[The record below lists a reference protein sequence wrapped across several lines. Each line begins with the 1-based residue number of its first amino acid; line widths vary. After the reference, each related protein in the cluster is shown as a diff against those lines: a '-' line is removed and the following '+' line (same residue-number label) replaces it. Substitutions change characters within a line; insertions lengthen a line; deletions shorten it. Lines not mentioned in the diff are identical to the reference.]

1 MNSETVVIRPA
12 RRPEGA
18 RRSMFARLKK
28 DLQAI
33 KYRDPAATSSLSA
46 YFNYPGLKAIRW
58 QRRTHWLHQRGHT
71 FLARGLSQ
79 WVRHH
84 TGIEIHPGA
93 TIGEGLFIDHGM
105 GVVIG
110 ETAVIG
116 ENVTIYQGVTL
127 GGTGKERGK
136 RHPTIEDCVVI
147 GVGATVL
154 GNITVGRGS
163 KVGGG
168 AVVVNNVPPNCT
180 VVGVPG
186 RIVVREGARV
196 DVVDLHHEDLPDP
209 VIEMFKCLQHRIDR
223 IDARL
228 TADELGTTGHRTEAA
243 ESSDASATAV
253 DAGGDPDLSNDA
265 LEGEACDIQ

>member
-1 MNSETVVIRPA
+1 VFDRL
-12 RRPEGA
+12 RRDIAAVME
-18 RRSMFARLKK
+18 
-28 DLQAI
+28 
-33 KYRDPAATSSLSA
+33 RDPAATSAWAA
-46 YFNYPGLKAIRW
+46 YLVYPGLKAIRW
-58 QRRTHWLHQRGHT
+58 QRRTHRLYLSGHT
-71 FLARGLSQ
+71 FLARGISQ
-79 WVRHH
+79 WVRHR

-110 ETAVIG
+110 ETTIIG
-116 ENVTIYQGVTL
+116 KDVTIYQGVTL

-154 GNITVGRGS
+154 GDITIGRGS

-186 RIVVREGARV
+186 RVVVREGSRV
-196 DVVDLHHEDLPDP
+196 DVIDLHHEDLPDP
-209 VIEMFKCLQHRIDR
+209 VVEMLRCIQHRIDR
-223 IDARL
+223 VEVRL
-228 TADELGTTGHRTEAA
+228 SRDEEASRAAGGPEAA
-243 ESSDASATAV
+243 ET
-253 DAGGDPDLSNDA
+253 P
-265 LEGEACDIQ
+265 EET